1 MHKGSPVLFY
11 QYIPLFFLLF
21 KGNIPMLHGGL
32 VGYFNEHGIIPGHAV
47 TFKNIGNGLNKR
59 IKLLFLIRLH
69 A

>member
-1 MHKGSPVLFY
+1 MAK
-11 QYIPLFFLLF
+11 LLQF
-21 KGNIPMLHGGL
+21 IDKMIQLYGGL

-69 A
+69 T